1 MQVRSAKQSAK
12 QRLQA
17 GLLVKRHTHTSKNT
31 RITYTYTL
39 DTKANDHTQNIG
51 TRKILVTRYSHSHS
65 FTGTHSFTT
74 NHSFTANHTGTR
86 SQILKH
92 RHSFTD
98 TQTQTLVHRYSN
110 TDTRS
115 QVLVHTQTHHLPTPS
130 FATRHLANSHSG
142 ASLKKGKQ
150 LFSKSTPV
158 KNTKQHRHSSTT
170 YKKTKNH
177 LHATEPTRYTDTTL
191 NRYNTLSLCVM
202 FSHNAPRLNTW
213 ILGLGYLDRCIIRF
227 FANCNEIGS
236 IVTLLASRTS
246 FLLFCPQIDP
256 SINPLPL
263 RPFSPFSHQN
273 RITIRLP
280 MLRTNRRFSSDQ
292 VKMPR
297 CSNAIKPMFWVNFG
311 KIMLQTK
318 IRRVGAQKP
327 NACPAIR
334 FCDCNVL
341 V

>member
-1 MQVRSAKQSAK
+1 
-12 QRLQA
+12 
-17 GLLVKRHTHTSKNT
+17 
-31 RITYTYTL
+31 
-39 DTKANDHTQNIG
+39 
-51 TRKILVTRYSHSHS
+51 
-65 FTGTHSFTT
+65 
-74 NHSFTANHTGTR
+74 
-86 SQILKH
+86 
-92 RHSFTD
+92 
-98 TQTQTLVHRYSN
+98 
-110 TDTRS
+110 
-115 QVLVHTQTHHLPTPS
+115 
-130 FATRHLANSHSG
+130 
-142 ASLKKGKQ
+142 
-150 LFSKSTPV
+150 
-158 KNTKQHRHSSTT
+158 
-170 YKKTKNH
+170 
-177 LHATEPTRYTDTTL
+177 
-191 NRYNTLSLCVM
+191 M

-280 MLRTNRRFSSDQ
+280 MLRTNRRFSSDR
-292 VKMPR
+292 VEMPR

-334 FCDCNVL
+334 FCDCNILVRSARRGNPKPQKGETGIKPPKSDFSPETTTQNHGSFCRLGRTRRTEHVQGNYNLRLYLEFNTLAKTGDWLDHVL
-341 V
+341 GKPQPFASEHPHNQTGLGRCCSFPTQTRRNQAA